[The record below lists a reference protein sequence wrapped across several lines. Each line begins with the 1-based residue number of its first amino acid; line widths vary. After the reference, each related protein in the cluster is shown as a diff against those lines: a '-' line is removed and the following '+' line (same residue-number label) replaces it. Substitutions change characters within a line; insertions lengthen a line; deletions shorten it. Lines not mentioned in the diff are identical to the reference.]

1 MLTTPHAVTGAAIG
15 ALMPSPW
22 LVVPVAIASHFVLD
36 HIPHWQET
44 LAPYTPT
51 RRTYVRIVIDLTLA
65 GLLVGLVA
73 SWHPHHTAVVWLG
86 AVAANA
92 PDLDTLTVLLPG
104 LRRGFVQ
111 RFWDWHCR
119 IQRETSELIGVY
131 TQLATIAFGLTVSF
145 AIK

>member
-22 LVVPVAIASHFVLD
+22 LVVPVAVASHFALD

-51 RRTYVRIVIDLTLA
+51 RRTYIRIVFDLILA

-73 SWHPHHTAVVWLG
+73 GWHSDRTALVWLG
-86 AVAANA
+86 AAAANA
-92 PDLDTLTVLLPG
+92 PDLDTITVLLPG
-104 LRRGFVQ
+104 LRRGPVQ

-119 IQRETSELIGVY
+119 IQRETGELLGVY
-131 TQLATIAFGLTVSF
+131 TQLVTIAACLAVSF
-145 AIK
+145 AMM